1 MRSFIKMF
9 WLALMAI
16 FFGCAPP
23 NPGIWDTA
31 DTGNG
36 WVASEKTISS
46 TQVETLIAAGRAEIG
61 STSVTYTNNCKEWVR
76 RITTSALGS
85 SYTIPGTASSDY
97 SWSGSS
103 TSTCSSTYTTQPCQ
117 VAQWIGSYANKRY
130 VPGSLANGASSSTT
144 YTESNGDPQVVVL
157 YAPSSGVKA
166 TLSKGSTSVSATTSS
181 SSGTTGGVVSS
192 SASGSTG
199 TWTLTVKNSSGATIA
214 TGITAV
220 ALSYSRFQSD
230 WQTARRGDIM
240 QMRVDAG
247 SNKCDNSGRTP
258 HTTFVQV
265 DYNAGTNWLDA
276 NWGTGSASPGIR
288 EHAISMETMM
298 KMVACN
304 SDSGFT
310 VYRIN

>member
-85 SYTIPGTASSDY
+85 SYTIPGTASNDY
-97 SWSGSS
+97 SWNSS
-103 TSTCSSTYTTQPCQ
+103 SVVTN

-265 DYNAGTNWLDA
+265 NYNTGTNWLDA
-276 NWGTGSASPGIR
+276 NWPSAGIR

-304 SDSGFT
+304 SDAGFT